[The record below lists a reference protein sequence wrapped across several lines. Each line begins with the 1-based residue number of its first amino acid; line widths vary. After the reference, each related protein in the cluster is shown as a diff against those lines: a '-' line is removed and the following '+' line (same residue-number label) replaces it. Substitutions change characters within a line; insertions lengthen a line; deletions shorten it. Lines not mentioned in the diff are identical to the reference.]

1 MAVWRTGSVPV
12 SSVRLG
18 RTQVVAQLMETV
30 VVAPSV
36 RSKAEAV
43 GEEGSPG
50 EERQ

>member
-1 MAVWRTGSVPV
+1 MAVWRTGSGPV

-18 RTQVVAQLMETV
+18 RTQLVETV